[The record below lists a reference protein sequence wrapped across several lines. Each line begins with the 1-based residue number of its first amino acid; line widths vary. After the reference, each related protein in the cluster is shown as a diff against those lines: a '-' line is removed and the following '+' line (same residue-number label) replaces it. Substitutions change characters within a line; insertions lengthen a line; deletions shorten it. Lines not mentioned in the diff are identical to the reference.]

1 MKKASCGVIYLV
13 PVPIGNLGDITLRA
27 LEVLKSASLIA
38 CEDTRNTA
46 FLLGN
51 YSIHV
56 PKLVSFHKFNE
67 KQRENMLFDH
77 VESGKDLVVVS
88 DAGSPAISDP
98 AEMLVQVAI
107 QKGINVIALPGATA
121 CIPAISISGFS
132 TRQFQFVGFLP
143 SDKARRKSKIREISE
158 YQYPSIIYESPHRL
172 LECLSEL
179 HEACGDRSISI
190 IREISKLHEEHIYT
204 SLGQAS
210 GNDEI
215 TLRGEFCIVL
225 QGCSASESDVH
236 ISEADIN
243 LHIAQCFKKA
253 MGTKAIS
260 IELSEAFGLSRGEA
274 YDKVVQYL
282 KKRNRK

>member
-51 YSIHV
+51 YNIPV
-56 PKLVSFHKFNE
+56 PKLISFHKFNE

-282 KKRNRK
+282 KKWNRK